1 MWHDAVSI
9 SALRG
14 VYKEGGGQVGLNN
27 FPPRGIAA
35 AVLAK
40 NVPPAHFLN
49 ATTFHILFAGA
60 KRIWPSETKT
70 SPSFACGKIHLP

>member
-1 MWHDAVSI
+1 MGFTS
-9 SALRG
+9 
-14 VYKEGGGQVGLNN
+14 

-49 ATTFHILFAGA
+49 APTSKADNAAMPTGMPSKTGSDYVCQAKHWKESKILG
-60 KRIWPSETKT
+60 
-70 SPSFACGKIHLP
+70 